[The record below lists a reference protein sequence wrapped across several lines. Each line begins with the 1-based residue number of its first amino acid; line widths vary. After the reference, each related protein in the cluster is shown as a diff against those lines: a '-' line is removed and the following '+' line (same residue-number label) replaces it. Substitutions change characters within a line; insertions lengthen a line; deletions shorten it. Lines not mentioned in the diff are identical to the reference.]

1 MIQNSNQNENSSS
14 TLSDEE
20 VTRRSE
26 QLLLLMGRLTV
37 LRTATQTLPLAH
49 LTALCDALVEGNA
62 VEAVYEY
69 HAMTAALLEAGS
81 RRVTGNIWKD
91 FLFAQLLEVPNRFA
105 QLAAAGSPDP
115 PVASSMGHDLKLL
128 QELFD
133 LDSAAL
139 IECIESLSQ
148 RRNEPSQ
155 RERSQAERLRS
166 NEKWMQREER
176 ISRMASSAWG
186 LGRLEGNIPPA
197 EPKAPAPAPAPI
209 HRPVAAELPPELDVT
224 EWIHWQYDE
233 PAGPIDYVA
242 DEALALLYRQFLA
255 SEDWSEL
262 TDTLQEFHAH
272 YGCGEF
278 LRYRLFA
285 AFTGRMY
292 GMEDEQS
299 PAWDAVLSVGQQK
312 ELLYANILRFLHT
325 GKGQNTLLYGADGMG
340 KTSLLLALMDE
351 LPELRLVMLPPSME
365 NIHDIMLSL
374 SKQPFRFL
382 ALVDDTTMDA
392 ESYRRLK
399 AASTLN
405 RSFTNILLC
414 ATSMDQAPDSSV
426 FSLQIA
432 FPMPSFEE
440 FCRVVYGLV
449 SNRISDVSRQRVQD
463 ACEAHR
469 QRSGDFSIRAAI
481 AAADQ
486 FVRWHQH

>member
-1 MIQNSNQNENSSS
+1 MIQNNNQNNNASSV
-14 TLSDEE
+14 LSSED

-26 QLLLLMGRLTV
+26 RLLLLMGRLTV
-37 LRTATQTLPLAH
+37 LRSATQTLPMAH

-69 HAMTAALLEAGS
+69 HAMTAALLEASS

-115 PVASSMGHDLKLL
+115 PVASAMGHDLKLL

-133 LDSAAL
+133 LDSASL
-139 IECIESLSQ
+139 IDCIESLSL
-148 RRNEPSQ
+148 RRNEPRQ
-155 RERSQAERLRS
+155 KERSQAERLRS
-166 NEKWMQREER
+166 NDKWMQREER

-186 LGRLEGNIPPA
+186 LGRLEGNIPAA
-197 EPKAPAPAPAPI
+197 EPKAPPPAPI
-209 HRPVAAELPPELDVT
+209 HRPVAAELPPELDLT

-233 PAGPIDYVA
+233 PARPIDYVA

-255 SEDWSEL
+255 SEDWGAL
-262 TDTLQEFHAH
+262 TDTLQEFHTH

-292 GMEDEQS
+292 GMEDEHS

-340 KTSLLLALMDE
+340 KTSLLLALTDE

-365 NIHDIMLSL
+365 NIHDIMLSM

-382 ALVDDTTMDA
+382 ALVDDTAMDP

-399 AASTLN
+399 AATTLN
-405 RSFTNILLC
+405 RSFSNILLC
-414 ATSMDQAPDSSV
+414 ATSIEQAPDSSV

-440 FCRVVYGLV
+440 FCRVVYGLASSRV
-449 SNRISDVSRQRVQD
+449 SEISRQKAQD

-469 QRSGDFSIRAAI
+469 QRSADFSIRAAI
-481 AAADQ
+481 ATADQ
-486 FVRWHQH
+486 LVRWHQH